1 MPTKDIQCST
11 FSAYL
16 DGKRID
22 NFSIEPVELEAELP
36 AVPPIG
42 DLHSVPHFRC
52 GVCRRAVVVFDD
64 DPKPDSCRWCGRKIN
79 WNVFY

>member
-11 FSAYL
+11 FLAYL

-22 NFSIEPVELEAELP
+22 ISLEPVELEAELP

-42 DLHSVPHFRC
+42 DLHSVPHFR
-52 GVCRRAVVVFDD
+52 A
-64 DPKPDSCRWCGRKIN
+64 PASTS
-79 WNVFY
+79 